1 MGRPWLQ
8 ANSLLTGEPKWSVYE
23 VKVPAIPGQGPNG
36 GCEGFKWLV
45 HYYLIMGSNCLN
57 YQIVCGLQYGGLLVM
72 FRQTAMTSVTASDIC
87 LTAALF
93 TFYANTETCY
103 LCHKGRGKTCGTWSW
118 VSCHLQGKLTCSC
131 MLSTFVSSSWSF
143 SWLSCCFLALLGK
156 KYSIFSCFYF
166 KNFFLKASLSS
177 CPCF

>member
-1 MGRPWLQ
+1 MGW
-8 ANSLLTGEPKWSVYE
+8 
-23 VKVPAIPGQGPNG
+23 
-36 GCEGFKWLV
+36 
-45 HYYLIMGSNCLN
+45 NCLN
-57 YQIVCGLQYGGLLVM
+57 YQIVCDLQYAGLLVM

-131 MLSTFVSSSWSF
+131 MLSTFVSCSWSF
-143 SWLSCCFLALLGK
+143 SWLSCCFLALLGE
-156 KYSIFSCFYF
+156 KYSISVVLIFES
-166 KNFFLKASLSS
+166 KSQQLSLLLTYLWLLYKTSFVQSGTTSGVSS
-177 CPCF
+177 LDVLIWMQGYSM